1 MNDLHSS
8 HWRDHETV
16 ALLLALLS
24 ALTLFALLPAPATAQ
39 GNCVF
44 YSDYNSELYMRFPSS
59 NFISGGF
66 MVYGDDAC
74 QGEASPGLVTGPLG
88 YVRAPSQT
96 AAASVCADVHHR
108 AMEAYRDFTRYSS
121 LEIWWCLDP
130 DAQPTGN
137 SGGRPSP
144 GDSAD
149 DESVERHD
157 TDSSVIRT
165 HTCETLVR
173 TTNLK
178 MTATYGLS
186 SGIQCRR
193 IGAAG
198 IYDAAIANQG
208 VKDAVDIFGYA
219 EQGYQLCFPQS
230 GRIIFHDAA
239 TAPRAVVQAEF
250 SYSGGFTC
258 AALDRAGTVVLVEAP
273 PALVSTGATA
283 VIARPETTQWI
294 KPGTDD
300 APGSAIPLRRCMVT
314 PAATLRLRTA
324 PWGRS
329 LGLVWEGNT
338 ASANARTRSWYR
350 VRHEGRDG
358 WIAAWLTASEGGCSG
373 AGPGHAARPLI
384 SQRAS
389 YAALVTGA

>member
-1 MNDLHSS
+1 MNDRRSS
-8 HWRDHETV
+8 YWRDHETV

-24 ALTLFALLPAPATAQ
+24 ALALLTLPPAPARAQ

-59 NFISGGF
+59 NFISGEF
-66 MVYGDDAC
+66 MIYGDDSC
-74 QGEASPGLVTGPLG
+74 QGEATSGLVTGPLG

-108 AMEAYRDFTRYSS
+108 EMEAYRDFTRYSS
-121 LEIWWCLDP
+121 QEIWWCRDP
-130 DAQPTGN
+130 DAQSTVNGEE
-137 SGGRPSP
+137 RPSSRQP
-144 GDSAD
+144 AGDKSREKRDAD
-149 DESVERHD
+149 
-157 TDSSVIRT
+157 TGAPT
-165 HTCETLVR
+165 AHTCETLVR
-173 TTNLK
+173 TTDLK

-198 IYDAAIANQG
+198 IYDAAITTQG

-219 EQGYQLCFPQS
+219 EQGYQLCFPQT
-230 GRIIFHDAA
+230 GRIIFLDAA
-239 TAPRAVVQAEF
+239 TAPRAVVQADF

-258 AALDRAGTVVLVEAP
+258 AALDRAGTVVLVDAP

-283 VIARPETTQWI
+283 GIARRETTQLI

-314 PAATLRLRTA
+314 PAATLRLRTM

-329 LGLVWEGNT
+329 LGLVWEGST
-338 ASANARTRSWYR
+338 ASASARTRSWYK

-373 AGPGHAARPLI
+373 AGPGYAARPLI
-384 SQRAS
+384 SQRAG
-389 YAALVTGA
+389 YAALATGA